1 MILCFLIKINM
12 FLKKYFDIVFW
23 IKDEKKILLIVNY
36 VICVVCNK
44 YKVFEVKRLEFFYI
58 RLEEI
63 IC

>member
-1 MILCFLIKINM
+1 M

-44 YKVFEVKRLEFFYI
+44 FKVFEVKRLEFFYI